1 MASPN
6 VVMRKDDT
14 AQRTPAAPALDADLA
29 KRLLHD
35 MMLIR
40 RFEEKAAEIYALG
53 KIGGFLHLSIGEEAV
68 AAGATSVLRPDD
80 YAISTYREHGHCL
93 AKGSD
98 PRRVMAELFGRRD
111 GFSKGKGGSM
121 HLFDKSANFLGGHAI
136 VGAHLP
142 LAAGVGFAIK
152 YQGGD
157 QVIVC
162 ATSATARSP
171 KGEFHESMNLAA
183 RSGSC
188 RSSSSARTT
197 ATRWAPPSSARSPRP
212 RSTSSGAATTC
223 RASRSTAWTCS
234 PSARSSA
241 ARSSGR
247 GATRRPSLIEARTY
261 RFRGHSMRDPAGA
274 VYRTKEEVE
283 REKLRDPIVLLR
295 DRALREGTSHRR
307 GRADDR
313 EGRQR
318 PGRRGGRL
326 RRCVAGAA
334 GRVALHRHLQGELTM
349 AVMTYREALN
359 LALREEMHRDPRV
372 FVMGEEVGLYEG
384 AYKVTQGLLKEFG
397 PKRIVD
403 TPIAES
409 GFTGVGIG
417 AAMVGL
423 RPVVEMMTFNFAL
436 LALDQIVN
444 SAAKMNYMSGGQY
457 NIPIVIRGPG
467 GPAHQLAAQHSQS
480 MEAYFYHVPGLK
492 VVRPSTPADAKGL
505 LKSAIRD
512 DNPVIFI
519 ESETLYAVKG
529 EVPDDPEFLI
539 PLGQAVVRREGTDV
553 TVVAYMGM
561 MYRAMEAA
569 EELAKDGI
577 SVEIVDPRTLRPMD
591 TATIIGSVRK
601 THRAV
606 VVEAGAGFAG
616 MGSEIAAFITE
627 QAFDDLDA
635 PVERV
640 TGANAPMPYARNL
653 EKLKTPTKE
662 KIIDAVRRVCNANG
676 S

>member
-1 MASPN
+1 
-6 VVMRKDDT
+6 V
-14 AQRTPAAPALDADLA
+14 
-29 KRLLHD
+29 
-35 MMLIR
+35 
-40 RFEEKAAEIYALG
+40 
-53 KIGGFLHLSIGEEAV
+53 AV
-68 AAGATSVLRPDD
+68 
-80 YAISTYREHGHCL
+80 I
-93 AKGSD
+93 
-98 PRRVMAELFGRRD
+98 
-111 GFSKGKGGSM
+111 
-121 HLFDKSANFLGGHAI
+121 
-136 VGAHLP
+136 
-142 LAAGVGFAIK
+142 
-152 YQGGD
+152 
-157 QVIVC
+157 
-162 ATSATARSP
+162 
-171 KGEFHESMNLAA
+171 
-183 RSGSC
+183 
-188 RSSSSARTT
+188 
-197 ATRWAPPSSARSPRP
+197 
-212 RSTSSGAATTC
+212 
-223 RASRSTAWTCS
+223 
-234 PSARSSA
+234 
-241 ARSSGR
+241 
-247 GATRRPSLIEARTY
+247 
-261 RFRGHSMRDPAGA
+261 
-274 VYRTKEEVE
+274 
-283 REKLRDPIVLLR
+283 
-295 DRALREGTSHRR
+295 
-307 GRADDR
+307 
-313 EGRQR
+313 
-318 PGRRGGRL
+318 
-326 RRCVAGAA
+326 
-334 GRVALHRHLQGELTM
+334 
-349 AVMTYREALN
+349 TYREALN
-359 LALREEMHRDPRV
+359 QALREEMQRDERV
-372 FVMGEEVGLYEG
+372 FVIGEEVGLYEG

-444 SAAKMNYMSGGQY
+444 SAAKMYYMSGGQY

-480 MEAYFYHVPGLK
+480 MESYFYHVPGLK

-505 LKSAIRD
+505 LKSSIRD

-529 EVPDDPEFLI
+529 EVPDDADFLI
-539 PLGQAVVRREGTDV
+539 PLGQAIVRREGTDV

-569 EELAKDGI
+569 EELSKEGI

-591 TATIIGSVRK
+591 TATIVGSVRK

-640 TGANAPMPYARNL
+640 TGASAPMPYARNL
-653 EKLKTPTKE
+653 ERAKTPSKE
-662 KIIDAVRRVCNANG
+662 RILDAIRNVCYARR